1 MRVLVTGAEGQLGR
15 DVVHVFNTVSN
26 IVVSGLGRQEL
37 DITDFNQCKKVINL
51 IRPDVII
58 HCAAYTAVDKAESDE
73 DQAYA
78 VNTLG
83 TRNLAVAAESIGSK
97 VCYISTDYVFDGRS
111 DKPYKEY
118 DVVNPINVYGKT
130 KQAGETMVI
139 SFSHRYFIVRTSWVF
154 GLHGNNFVKTMLKLA
169 EERDHI
175 KVVDDQ
181 KGSPTFTEDLAEFI
195 YELIQTDKYGIYH
208 ASNSG
213 SCSWY
218 EFAKTII
225 EEKKLG
231 TAIIPCA
238 TEDFPRPAPRPRF
251 TVMDHLSIR
260 ANGFKELRP
269 WKEALSEFLI
279 KLGNTST

>member
-260 ANGFKELRP
+260 ANGFKECGP
-269 WKEALSEFLI
+269 GK
-279 KLGNTST
+279 KL